1 MPSSRTPST
10 PSLPVVAIVGRPNV
24 GKSTLFNRL
33 AGERIAIV
41 EDIPGTTR
49 DRVYATGEWNGRRF
63 TVVDTGGLE
72 LEPGTDI
79 EARVQDQ
86 ARVAMDEA
94 DVILFVVDAQVGVA
108 PVDHDVADRLRRAA
122 RPVIVVVNKAD
133 NPKWEQQG
141 AEFYALG
148 FEPTIAVSAQHGRST
163 GDLADMIVERLPPEP
178 SAAERAHEHAEV
190 GSELAETELTDVE
203 LEELAE
209 TDMGAPRVAIVGRPN
224 TGKSTFVNRVLGS
237 DRMIVSEVPGTTRDP
252 IDTAVTFDGE
262 PMILV
267 DTAGIR
273 RRGSIERGI
282 ERYSVLRSLK
292 AIDRADVAVVMTDA
306 VEGYTAQDAHVV
318 GHVLD
323 AGKGLVLV
331 LNKWDAVEKDET
343 TADERLHRL
352 RREAPYLSWADIVF
366 TSAKTGAR
374 VDRVLAEARRV
385 SEERYRRV
393 PTGELNRVVMDA
405 VREHPP
411 SHVRNRLPKV
421 FYATQVTVAPPT
433 FVVFVN
439 DPELIHFS
447 YRRYLENRIRAAY
460 GFLGTP
466 IRIVL
471 RQRESEQAARRAA
484 DGRRRTRTGGARAG
498 GGGRSSPRQPPQR
511 RGHG

>member
-1 MPSSRTPST
+1 MSRTAYT
-10 PSLPVVAIVGRPNV
+10 PRMPALPIVAIVGRPNV

-33 AGERIAIV
+33 AGGRIAIV
-41 EDIPGTTR
+41 EDLPGTTR
-49 DRVYATGEWNGRRF
+49 DRVYATGEWNGRGY

-86 ARVAMDEA
+86 ARVAVEEA
-94 DVILFVVDAQVGVA
+94 DVILFVVDAQVGIA
-108 PVDHDVADRLRRAA
+108 PVDQEVADRLRRAA
-122 RPVIVVVNKAD
+122 KPVIVVVNKAD
-133 NPKWEQQG
+133 NPKWEQQA

-148 FEPTIAVSAQHGRST
+148 FETTIAVSAQHGRST
-163 GDLADMIVERLPPEP
+163 GDLADLIVERLPREPAPGRPPATPASVPGEEP
-178 SAAERAHEHAEV
+178 SGELSEA
-190 GSELAETELTDVE
+190 ELAE
-203 LEELAE
+203 LAE
-209 TDMGAPRVAIVGRPN
+209 SELGAPRVAIVGRPN

-237 DRMIVSEVPGTTRDP
+237 ERMIVSETPGTTRDP
-252 IDTAVTFDGE
+252 IDTAVSVDGE

-273 RRGSIERGI
+273 RRGSVQRGV
-282 ERYSVLRSLK
+282 ERYSVLRSMK

-343 TADERLHRL
+343 TADDRLHRL

-366 TSAKTGAR
+366 ASAKTGAR
-374 VDRVLAEARRV
+374 VDRVLDEARRV
-385 SEERYRRV
+385 AEERYRRV
-393 PTGELNRVVMDA
+393 PTGELNRVVMEA

-421 FYATQVTVAPPT
+421 FYATQVSVAPPT

-471 RQRESEQAARRAA
+471 RQRESEQAARRVAKRRPPRAKGSGGTSRHAA
-484 DGRRRTRTGGARAG
+484 PGRP
-498 GGGRSSPRQPPQR
+498 RS
-511 RGHG
+511 